1 MSTLTSVVSTAHQVT
16 PPSCVLPMSLVS
28 PKATRMRHFHSQGL
42 AHPHRSS
49 CFELLFLEEGE
60 GWHQIGHQE
69 VWVRPG
75 DLFLFAPNEAH
86 NYSGPEVTRSWTIV
100 FEADALA
107 PDRTSA
113 DVASKFLDELL
124 FLSFLAPKGTEIGHF
139 QIPPVDRP
147 RWLVW
152 LQQLERELEDKPFG
166 FAEAACTL
174 LQLLLN
180 DTSRLAA
187 SQLSECSLQ
196 SHPLLAS
203 VFLFIESH
211 YRIPISLCDVA
222 KAVNR
227 SPAYLTDFVRR
238 ETGRTVLGW
247 IIERRLREARRLLLI
262 TNLSVVR
269 ISEMVGYFDTGHFIR
284 QFRRLHNM
292 TPRVWRNAQQCS
304 LDKSLLQKTPKDG

>member
-1 MSTLTSVVSTAHQVT
+1 M
-16 PPSCVLPMSLVS
+16 
-28 PKATRMRHFHSQGL
+28 HSQ
-42 AHPHRSS
+42 RSS

-60 GWHQIGHQE
+60 GYHQIGHQE

-75 DLFLFAPNEAH
+75 DLFLLTPNEAD
-86 NYSGPEVTRSWTIV
+86 NYSHPEGIRSWAVV

-113 DVASKFLDELL
+113 DVASNFLDELL
-124 FLSFLAPKGTEIGHF
+124 LLSFLGSKGTTISHF
-139 QIPPVDRP
+139 QVPPVDRP

-152 LQQLERELEDKPFG
+152 LQQLEQELENKPFG
-166 FAEAACTL
+166 FAEAARIL
-174 LQLLLN
+174 LQLLLIN
-180 DTSRLAA
+180 TARLATGQI
-187 SQLSECSLQ
+187 SKRSLQ

-203 VFLFIESH
+203 VFLFIESQ
-211 YRIPISLCDVA
+211 YRTPISLCEVA

-247 IIERRLREARRLLLI
+247 IIERRLREARRLLST
-262 TNLSVVR
+262 TNLSVER
-269 ISEMVGYFDTGHFIR
+269 IGEMVGYFDTGHFIR

-292 TPRVWRNAQQCS
+292 TPQVWRNAQRCS
-304 LDKSLLQKTPKDG
+304 LDKSLLQKTTRDGWFKPVD